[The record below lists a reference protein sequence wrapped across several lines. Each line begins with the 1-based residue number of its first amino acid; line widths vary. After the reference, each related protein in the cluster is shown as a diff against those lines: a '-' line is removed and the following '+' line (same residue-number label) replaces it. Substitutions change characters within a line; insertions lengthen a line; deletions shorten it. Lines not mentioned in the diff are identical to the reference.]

1 MWKPWC
7 SASTS
12 RLRAGGLIVTLVA
25 VMTVVPATAHAQFF
39 GAMPVVDAG
48 AIAQLVRQL
57 TGQGRQIGMQT
68 QQLRAQLDNMRK
80 LSNPNWRSINTTMA
94 RIDVLTRQ
102 GQAISYSLATLETEL
117 QRTFPGWRLSSNMA
131 IDMRVQNERTL
142 ATLRGAILAAQAT
155 AQQFAVGTA
164 RLNAMKGQ
172 VGSIRSAQQAAELNG
187 SIGIHT
193 AEEITLLRQQLAAQ
207 GNAQAIVLAHQVNR
221 NTQAAAAAAVFDAS
235 GARRPPTRPRPR
247 VETLGFVP

>member
-7 SASTS
+7 NASTS
-12 RLRAGGLIVTLVA
+12 RLRAGGLIMTLA
-25 VMTVVPATAHAQFF
+25 MVMAITPTSAHAQFF
-39 GAMPVVDAG
+39 GALPVVDAG
-48 AIAQLVRQL
+48 AIVQLVRQL
-57 TGQGRQIGMQT
+57 TAQARQIAMQT

-80 LSNPNWRSINTTMA
+80 LPDPSWRSINTTMA
-94 RIDVLTRQ
+94 QIDVLTRQ
-102 GQAISYSLATLETEL
+102 GQAISYSLATLDTEL
-117 QRTFPGWRLSSNMA
+117 RRTFPGWRLSSTMA
-131 IDMRVQNERTL
+131 VDMRVQNERTL
-142 ATLRGAILAAQAT
+142 ATLHGAILAAQAT
-155 AQQFAVGTA
+155 ARQFAVGTA

-193 AEEITLLRQQLAAQ
+193 AEEITLLRQQLAAH

-221 NTQAAAAAAVFDAS
+221 NTQAAAATAAFDSS

-247 VETLGFVP
+247 VQSLGFVP